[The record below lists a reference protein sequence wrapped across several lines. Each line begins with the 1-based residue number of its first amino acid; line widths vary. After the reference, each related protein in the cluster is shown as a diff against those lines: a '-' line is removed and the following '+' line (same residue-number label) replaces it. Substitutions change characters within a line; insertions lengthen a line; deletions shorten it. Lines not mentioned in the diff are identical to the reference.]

1 MSQQAKEVA
10 MPRHW
15 TTPIEVVHGARSPTK
30 MGQWRQHEH
39 TRHFES
45 RHDVDG
51 WKLDMRAEIELGLA
65 PPEWSTSSQMD
76 DTRPNGKS
84 LFDARFSGNAMG
96 RARGG
101 YSMMADARGMEAT
114 AGKLQK
120 AVNMDSNWFAADMA
134 DETAAAEL
142 SAEANK
148 LGNNT
153 NIGATVS
160 VDAALAQMSMLQ
172 RKQLDKDGDGQYSAE
187 ELKAYGISMT

>member
-1 MSQQAKEVA
+1 
-10 MPRHW
+10 
-15 TTPIEVVHGARSPTK
+15 
-30 MGQWRQHEH
+30 
-39 TRHFES
+39 
-45 RHDVDG
+45 
-51 WKLDMRAEIELGLA
+51 
-65 PPEWSTSSQMD
+65 
-76 DTRPNGKS
+76 
-84 LFDARFSGNAMG
+84 
-96 RARGG
+96 
-101 YSMMADARGMEAT
+101 MEAT

-134 DETAAAEL
+134 DETAAAEM